1 MLEVNTGLISW
12 TIVTFVLLL
21 IVLRKFAWKP
31 LLEGL
36 QRREERVRTS
46 IERAEQAQKD
56 AERLME
62 ENRQRLAQADQE
74 SHRLLSEGRVL
85 AEKLKADIVE
95 QANKQSRKM
104 IEQAHQEIE
113 REKEAAL
120 AQLRDEVATLA
131 IKAAEK
137 ILDETLDE
145 KQQRKL
151 LDTYL
156 DSIKGN

>member
-74 SHRLLSEGRVL
+74 RTKVTIVQDINPVL
-85 AEKLKADIVE
+85 TSSIVAIL
-95 QANKQSRKM
+95 QG
-104 IEQAHQEIE
+104 
-113 REKEAAL
+113 
-120 AQLRDEVATLA
+120 VAG
-131 IKAAEK
+131 
-137 ILDETLDE
+137 
-145 KQQRKL
+145 
-151 LDTYL
+151 Y
-156 DSIKGN
+156 G

>member
-46 IERAEQAQKD
+46 IERAEQAQKE

-145 KQQRKL
+145 KRQRKL

>member
-145 KQQRKL
+145 KRQRKL

>member
-1 MLEVNTGLISW
+1 MLEVNTGLIAW
-12 TIVTFVLLL
+12 TIVTFILLL

-36 QRREERVRTS
+36 QRREEKVRTS
-46 IERAEQAQKD
+46 IERAEQAQRD

-62 ENRQRLAQADQE
+62 ENRQRLARADQE

-95 QANKQSRKM
+95 QANRQSRKM
-104 IEQAHQEIE
+104 IDQAHLEIE

-120 AQLRDEVATLA
+120 AQLRNEVASLA

-145 KQQRKL
+145 KRQRKL

-156 DSIKGN
+156 DSIQGN

>member
-1 MLEVNTGLISW
+1 
-12 TIVTFVLLL
+12 
-21 IVLRKFAWKP
+21 
-31 LLEGL
+31 
-36 QRREERVRTS
+36 
-46 IERAEQAQKD
+46 
-56 AERLME
+56 ME

-145 KQQRKL
+145 KRQRKL